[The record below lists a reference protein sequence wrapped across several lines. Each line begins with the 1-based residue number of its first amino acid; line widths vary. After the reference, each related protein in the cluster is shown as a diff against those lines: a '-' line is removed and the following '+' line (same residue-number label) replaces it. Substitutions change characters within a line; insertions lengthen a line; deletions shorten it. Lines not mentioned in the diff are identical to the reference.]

1 MSTPKLLV
9 AALCSLATLG
19 AATAPAGATAA
30 AQDGA
35 IVYHGGPCSF
45 RLGGFPLVVAT
56 NVHSVITPSG
66 NASLTCQGELPP
78 GTAPETAVTI
88 DLDGRCRIGTPNGI
102 VVATRGSVTYTPSG
116 HANLSCHYKP

>member
-1 MSTPKLLV
+1 MRPITLLAA
-9 AALCSLATLG
+9 AALCSLATI
-19 AATAPAGATAA
+19 AAAP

-45 RLGGFPLVVAT
+45 RIGGFPLVVAT

-88 DLDGRCRIGTPNGI
+88 DLAGRCRIGTPNGI
-102 VVATRGSVTYTPSG
+102 VVGTKGSVTYTPSG
-116 HANLSCHYKP
+116 NANLSCHYKP